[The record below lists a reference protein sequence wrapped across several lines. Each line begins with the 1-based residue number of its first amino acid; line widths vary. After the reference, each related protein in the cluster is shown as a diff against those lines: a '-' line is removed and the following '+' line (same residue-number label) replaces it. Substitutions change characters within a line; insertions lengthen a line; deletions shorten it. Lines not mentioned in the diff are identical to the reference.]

1 MNNNA
6 FGMPMMG
13 MMQYPMN
20 PNMFNPTFIGPGMS
34 MPMNIGIMG
43 GGNTGMPMNIIDNED
58 WKAGFE
64 LAMNESQPSSVSE
77 DNTPG
82 PKMNVVFT
90 TTTGTKRNLVLA
102 ESCSIDQALRKYLEV
117 VGHSELYNQTEKI
130 GFIYNAQK
138 LIFGD
143 TKTIKEFFNGSVNP
157 KIIVND
163 TNNLIGA

>member
-6 FGMPMMG
+6 FGMPTMG
-13 MMQYPMN
+13 TMLY
-20 PNMFNPTFIGPGMS
+20 PNMFNPTFMGPGMG
-34 MPMNIGIMG
+34 MPMIGIMG

-130 GFIYNAQK
+130 GIIFNVQK
-138 LIFGD
+138 LKLGD
-143 TKTIKEFFNGSVNP
+143 KTAVKDFFN
-157 KIIVND
+157 
-163 TNNLIGA
+163 NLLLLKSS

>member
-6 FGMPMMG
+6 FGMPTMG
-13 MMQYPMN
+13 PMLY
-20 PNMFNPTFIGPGMS
+20 PNMFNPTFMGPGMG
-34 MPMNIGIMG
+34 MPMIGIMG

-102 ESCSIDQALRKYLEV
+102 ESCSIDQALRKYLVV

-130 GFIYNAQK
+130 GFIYN
-138 LIFGD
+138 
-143 TKTIKEFFNGSVNP
+143 V
-157 KIIVND
+157 
-163 TNNLIGA
+163 